1 MGLTKM
7 LFFLVSTSMV
17 VLAASSA
24 LPHPGRPAPQE
35 RGKLIPLIIKSEC
48 MAWSWSSA
56 TGWKCTQEINT
67 DPVDLDKFRQDSLAA
82 HNVYRAKHGVPDLK
96 LNNELNALAQEWA
109 DYLIANNAFEHRP
122 NTKYGENIFQ
132 SGGKAAQDQAQG
144 AVDMWYSEIKDYTLG
159 QSRAR
164 EALSQDISPRWF
176 GKAAL
181 RLALESVRRAV
192 RWWWWRTTR
201 QPATTSGSTWTTSL
215 LLSRPWVNISTWKHQ
230 HSRGSLI
237 YGIGC
242 HGLKNMLNQSAKNF
256 Q

>member
-1 MGLTKM
+1 MGSVLRYTQRTPRSSLEKTKM
-7 LFFLVSTSMV
+7 LATILSTS
-17 VLAASSA
+17 LAALVAGSA
-24 LPHPGRPAPQE
+24 LPHPGIPAPLE
-35 RGKLIPLIIKSEC
+35 RGEC

-159 QSRAR
+159 T
-164 EALSQDISPRWF
+164 EPSQGGPVTGHFTQVVW
-176 GKAAL
+176 K
-181 RLALESVRRAV
+181 
-192 RWWWWRTTR
+192 
-201 QPATTSGSTWTTSL
+201 GSTE
-215 LLSRPWVNISTWKHQ
+215 VGVGVGQKGSTVVVANY
-230 HSRGSLI
+230 SPAGN
-237 YGIGC
+237 YIGQYVD
-242 HGLKNMLNQSAKNF
+242 NVPPPQ
-256 Q
+256 